1 MQMRKEE
8 FIAYLNT
15 PEKLNEKSI
24 GSLEQLARDFPY
36 CSSIEIL
43 LILNYYKEK
52 SIQFEARLSRSAVK
66 SENRNTLRQKL
77 NTINENI
84 VGVHLPDE
92 FIERVKDQQTT
103 IIDSSQRAKEVRDTE
118 KIRELKARIE
128 RKLAEIE
135 RAKKEAKSKKTTS
148 KTKISTIESLRKANK
163 SKSETELIDQFIV
176 AAPSITR
183 NKVEFFDPLVKAK
196 ESITDKE
203 NIVSETLAKIYYDQ
217 GYKEKACKIYQ
228 KLSLKFPEKSSYFA
242 AQIKKIENEK

>member
-1 MQMRKEE
+1 MRKEE
-8 FIAYLNT
+8 FIAYLNA

-24 GSLEQLARDFPY
+24 SGLEQLAKEFPY

-43 LILNYYKEK
+43 LILNYFKEK
-52 SIQFEARLSRSAVK
+52 SIRFEARLGSSAIK
-66 SENRNTLRQKL
+66 SENRSTLRKKL
-77 NTINENI
+77 NALSETITKLD
-84 VGVHLPDE
+84 LPDE
-92 FIERVKDQQTT
+92 FNEKVSEQAAT
-103 IIDSSQRAKEVRDTE
+103 IIDSNQQAKGLKETE

-135 RAKKEAKSKKTTS
+135 RAKKESKGKNIQS
-148 KTKISTIESLRKANK
+148 KTKTADIDSLKTSNK
-163 SKSETELIDQFIV
+163 SKSDTELINQFIV

-183 NKVEFFDPLVKAK
+183 NKVEFFDPVIKAK

-217 GYKEKACKIYQ
+217 GYKEKASKIYQ

-242 AQIKKIENEK
+242 AQIRKIEKEK

>member
-1 MQMRKEE
+1 MKKEE
-8 FIAYLNT
+8 FIAYLKA

-24 GSLEQLARDFPY
+24 GSLEQLAKDFPY

-43 LILNYYKEK
+43 LILNYFKEK
-52 SIQFEARLSRSAVK
+52 NIQFEARLSRSAIK
-66 SENRNTLRQKL
+66 SENRNTLRKKL
-77 NTINENI
+77 NALSENLAK
-84 VGVHLPDE
+84 VDLPDE
-92 FIERVKDQQTT
+92 FTERVNEQKTT
-103 IIDSSQRAKEVRDTE
+103 IIDSSQRAKEYKETE

-135 RAKKEAKSKKTTS
+135 RAKKEAKSIKKTS
-148 KTKISTIESLRKANK
+148 KTKTADIDSLKTANK
-163 SKSETELIDQFIV
+163 SKSEKELINQFIS

-183 NKVEFFDPLVKAK
+183 NKVEFFDPIVKAK

-242 AQIKKIENEK
+242 AQIRKIKKEK